1 MLSNGLLKLTMKMFL
16 TKGNVKIYPW
26 ANNIKLSTNIM
37 LKVKIIFS
45 LNFFNLG
52 CLLVLIRE

>member
-1 MLSNGLLKLTMKMFL
+1 MH
-16 TKGNVKIYPW
+16 VKIYPW

-52 CLLVLIRE
+52 CLLVLIHE